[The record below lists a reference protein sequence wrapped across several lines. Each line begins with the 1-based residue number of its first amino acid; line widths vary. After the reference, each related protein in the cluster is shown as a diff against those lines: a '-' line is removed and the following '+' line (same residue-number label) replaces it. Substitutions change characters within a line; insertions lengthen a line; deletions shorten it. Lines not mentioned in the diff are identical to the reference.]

1 MIRRILA
8 VFFGTELSKKA
19 VKVAA
24 ELAKGLG
31 AELFVLHIRSP
42 MEIPHHA
49 EGGALVDHED
59 TVTREI
65 NDEERAL
72 LLGAA
77 YIAEQMG
84 VKPQTGFISD
94 LVPYEGILRACREQQ
109 CDLIV
114 MGTRI
119 RHGLPG
125 YLVKSQTQKVLENTD
140 VPVLVVR

>member
-1 MIRRILA
+1 MVRRILA

-19 VKVAA
+19 EQYGA

-49 EGGALVDHED
+49 EGGALVSHED
-59 TVTREI
+59 TI
-65 NDEERAL
+65 NRQINEEERAL
-72 LLGAA
+72 LFGAA
-77 YIAEQMG
+77 YIAEAVG
-84 VKPQTGFISD
+84 VKPQTGFISE
-94 LVPYEGILRACREQQ
+94 LVPHEGILRVAREQQ

-119 RHGLPG
+119 RHGIPG
-125 YLVKSQTQKVLENTD
+125 YLRKSQTQKVLENSD
-140 VPVLVVR
+140 IPVLVVR

>member
-1 MIRRILA
+1 MVKRILT

-19 VKVAA
+19 VKYAA
-24 ELAKGLG
+24 ELAKSLG

-49 EGGALVDHED
+49 EGGALVQHED
-59 TVTREI
+59 TITWEI
-65 NDEERAL
+65 NEEERAL
-72 LLGAA
+72 LRGAA
-77 YIAEQMG
+77 HIAESVG

-94 LVPYEGILRACREQQ
+94 LVPYEGILRVAREQQ

-119 RHGLPG
+119 RHGIPG
-125 YLVKSQTQKVLENTD
+125 FLLKSQTQKVLENSD
-140 VPVLVVR
+140 IPVLVVR